1 MAAHTDE
8 KFSWRLQGGIYGAA
22 FFNGNLVQMVAVAM
36 PLWAQSL
43 GASPLVI
50 GAIISSRQILTVT
63 MSIHGGALLDRFE
76 GRQVIFALGLIGCVT
91 MGLFPVLPFIGAA
104 IVLQMISGF
113 GETTNWI
120 GAQTL
125 VGRLLKGH
133 PLYAGR
139 MTAAARVGGF
149 IGPYMTGIVWE
160 HIGPYGAFSFLALWV
175 LAGGAVALLIP
186 KEDKGA
192 GKAAAATHAEHMPK
206 KRKPDVMPKFS
217 DYATAFKLLLVPAIA
232 LVILTTFM
240 RQTGSGIQN
249 SFYTIWLKEEGL
261 SASSIGLLFGIS
273 NVASAIAAL
282 STGALARRMAIH
294 WLLILMVLVAIVP
307 ITITPM
313 LGAFWLLA
321 IAIALRGV
329 GQGLLL
335 PLMMTLSSR
344 AVTPEVQGRVTA
356 LRITFN
362 RGGNALVP
370 LVMGAIAEF
379 ATLDWAFY
387 WMGIAG
393 CTLVAGL
400 ALWVWRSPSFREP
413 APNAAPTAGVAE

>member
-8 KFSWRLQGGIYGAA
+8 SFSWRLQGAIYGAA
-22 FFNGNLVQMVAVAM
+22 FFNGNLVQMVSVAM

-50 GAIISSRQILTVT
+50 GAIIASRQILTVT

-91 MGLFPVLPFIGAA
+91 MGLFPLLPFVGAA

-120 GAQTL
+120 GAQAL
-125 VGRLLKGH
+125 VGRMLKGH

-139 MTAAARVGGF
+139 MTSAARIGGF
-149 IGPYMTGIVWE
+149 IGPYATGLAWQYL
-160 HIGPYGAFSFLALWV
+160 GPFGAFWFLALWV

-186 KEDKGA
+186 KERTTNAVPADQ
-192 GKAAAATHAEHMPK
+192 KAA
-206 KRKPDVMPKFS
+206 KRRPDVMPKLS
-217 DYATAFKLLLVPAIA
+217 DYVTAFKLLVVPAIA

-249 SFYTIWLKEEGL
+249 SFYTIWLHNERFT
-261 SASSIGLLFGIS
+261 ASQIGLLLGIG
-273 NVASAIAAL
+273 NVASALAAL
-282 STGALARRMAIH
+282 GTGTLARRIAAH
-294 WLLILMVLVAIVP
+294 WLLIIVVLFAIVP
-307 ITITPM
+307 ITITPL
-313 LGAFWLLA
+313 LGTFALLA

-329 GQGLLL
+329 GQGLIL
-335 PLMMTLSSR
+335 PLMMTLTSR
-344 AVTPEVQGRVTA
+344 AVSPELQGRVTA

-370 LVMGAIAEF
+370 LAMGAIAE
-379 ATLDWAFY
+379 AGSLDWAFY

-393 CTLVAGL
+393 CTLVGGL
-400 ALWVWRSPSFREP
+400 ALWVWRSPSFRP
-413 APNAAPTAGVAE
+413 APAPMPGVAE

>member
-1 MAAHTDE
+1 MAAHSDE

-43 GASPLVI
+43 GASPLTIGVI
-50 GAIISSRQILTVT
+50 IASRQILTVT

-91 MGLFPVLPFIGAA
+91 MGLFPVMPFIGAA

-149 IGPYMTGIVWE
+149 VGPYATGLVWQYIGPF
-160 HIGPYGAFSFLALWV
+160 GAFMFLALWV

-186 KEDKGA
+186 KADKA
-192 GKAAAATHAEHMPK
+192 TAAPAEHAGK

-217 DYATAFKLLLVPAIA
+217 DYVTAFKLLAVPAIA

-249 SFYTIWLKEEGL
+249 SFYTIWLHHEHFT
-261 SASSIGLLFGIS
+261 ASEIGLLFGIS

-282 STGALARRMAIH
+282 STGALARRIAIH
-294 WLLILMVLVAIVP
+294 WLLIIMVLLAIVP
-307 ITITPM
+307 ITLTPM

-321 IAIALRGV
+321 IAIATRGV

-344 AVTPEVQGRVTA
+344 AVTNEVQGRVTA

-362 RGGNALVP
+362 RAGNAMVP
-370 LVMGAIAEF
+370 LIMGAIAEVDS
-379 ATLDWAFY
+379 LNWAFY
-387 WMGIAG
+387 WMGIVG
-393 CTLVAGL
+393 CVLVAGL

-413 APNAAPTAGVAE
+413 APGAATSAGVAE

>member
-1 MAAHTDE
+1 MAAHPDE
-8 KFSWRLQGGIYGAA
+8 RFSWRLQSAIYGAA
-22 FFNGNLVQMVAVAM
+22 FFNGNLVQMVSVAM

-43 GASPLVI
+43 GASPLIIGVI
-50 GAIISSRQILTVT
+50 IASRQVLTVT

-76 GRQVIFALGLIGCVT
+76 ARQVIFALGMVGCVT
-91 MGLFPVLPFIGAA
+91 MGLFPVLPFVGAA

-120 GAQTL
+120 GAQAL

-133 PLYAGR
+133 PTYAGR

-149 IGPYMTGIVWE
+149 VGPYSTGLAWQYL
-160 HIGPYGAFSFLALWV
+160 GPYGAFAFLALWV

-186 KEDKGA
+186 KADKPGPA
-192 GKAAAATHAEHMPK
+192 PGSQSAK

-217 DYATAFKLLLVPAIA
+217 DYVTAFKLLAVPAIA

-249 SFYTIWLKEEGL
+249 SFYTIWLHQEHFT
-261 SASSIGLLFGIS
+261 ASEIGLLFGVS
-273 NVASAIAAL
+273 NVASAFAAL
-282 STGALARRMAIH
+282 STGALARRIAIH
-294 WLLILMVLVAIVP
+294 WLLIMMVLLAIVP
-307 ITITPM
+307 ITLTPM

-321 IAIALRGV
+321 IAIAARGV

-344 AVTPEVQGRVTA
+344 AVTPDVQGRVTA

-370 LVMGAIAEF
+370 LIMGAIAE
-379 ATLDWAFY
+379 LDSLSWAFY
-387 WMGIAG
+387 TMGIAG
-393 CTLVAGL
+393 CVLVGGL
-400 ALWVWRSPSFREP
+400 ALWVWRSPSFRAP
-413 APNAAPTAGVAE
+413 ASGAAASAGVAE

>member
-8 KFSWRLQGGIYGAA
+8 SFSWRLQGAIYGAA
-22 FFNGNLVQMVAVAM
+22 FFNGNLVQMVSVAM

-50 GAIISSRQILTVT
+50 GAIIASRQILTVT

-91 MGLFPVLPFIGAA
+91 MGLFPLLPFVGAA
-104 IVLQMISGF
+104 IGLQMISGF

-120 GAQTL
+120 GAQAL
-125 VGRLLKGH
+125 VGRMLKGH

-139 MTAAARVGGF
+139 MTAAARIGGF
-149 IGPYMTGIVWE
+149 IGPYATGIMWQHV
-160 HIGPYGAFSFLALWV
+160 GPFGAFWFLALWV

-186 KEDKGA
+186 KGRTA
-192 GKAAAATHAEHMPK
+192 SAAPADRNAA
-206 KRKPDVMPKFS
+206 KRKPDVMPKLS
-217 DYATAFKLLLVPAIA
+217 DYVTAFKLLIVPAIA

-249 SFYTIWLKEEGL
+249 SFYTIWLHNERFT
-261 SASSIGLLFGIS
+261 ASEIGLLLGIG
-273 NVASAIAAL
+273 NVASALAAL
-282 STGALARRMAIH
+282 GTGTLARRIAAH
-294 WLLILMVLVAIVP
+294 WLLIIVVLFAIVP
-307 ITITPM
+307 ITITPL
-313 LGAFWLLA
+313 LGTFALLA

-329 GQGLLL
+329 GQGLIL
-335 PLMMTLSSR
+335 PLMMTLTSR
-344 AVTPEVQGRVTA
+344 AVSPELQGRVTA

-370 LVMGAIAEF
+370 LAMGAIAE
-379 ATLDWAFY
+379 AGSLDWAFY

-393 CTLVAGL
+393 CTLVGGL
-400 ALWVWRSPSFREP
+400 ALWVWRSSSFRP
-413 APNAAPTAGVAE
+413 APAPAPGVAE